1 MAHTDA
7 LLTPQEMALAD
18 RFAVEGGIRSFRLM
32 EAAGKA
38 VAEAI
43 IERYYQRSGGRGLDG
58 CPDRHA
64 KSAQF

>member
-18 RFAVEGGIRSFRLM
+18 RLAIEGGVRSFRLM

-43 IERYYQRSGGRGLDG
+43 IER
-58 CPDRHA
+58 
-64 KSAQF
+64 